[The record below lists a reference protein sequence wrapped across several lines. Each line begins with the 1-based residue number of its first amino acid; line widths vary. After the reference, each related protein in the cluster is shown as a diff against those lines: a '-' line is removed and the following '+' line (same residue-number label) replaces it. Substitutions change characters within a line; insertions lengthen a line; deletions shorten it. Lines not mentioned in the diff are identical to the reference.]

1 LLASTKNIFV
11 FFVSMKIEE
20 IHSLFLSYP
29 NISTDTRNI
38 IPNSIFFALKGAN
51 FNGNKFAQE
60 AIEKGAAYSVIDENE
75 FTNGDRIIIVEDV
88 LKCLQELATFHR
100 KFLNIPVIGITGSN
114 GKTTTKELVQ
124 RVLSKKFNVFATK
137 GNLNNHIGVPLTL
150 LSLNK
155 EHEMA
160 IVEMGANHQGE
171 IAFLS
176 NICLPNY
183 GLITNIGKAHLEG
196 FGGIEGV
203 IKGKTELY
211 KFIRKNDG
219 LLFANGDD
227 ELLMKVSGGINK
239 ITYGENENNYLIGKL
254 IDSEKG
260 LCFTYSSKNLVLNDN
275 NETPIYSVLN
285 GRYNFQ
291 NILASVCIGN
301 YFNVS
306 SDKIKEAIENYVPQN
321 NRSQIEVRKGITFF
335 MDAYNANPSSMEVS
349 INNFDDQTKGKTR
362 IAIIG
367 GMNELGEST
376 KEEHQKLIKQLEEKK
391 FNKVF
396 LVGQHFKDF
405 SILNSFEKVEK
416 IENITAEEIVNKFS
430 GCFILVKGSRTN
442 QLENI
447 LNIF

>member
-1 LLASTKNIFV
+1 
-11 FFVSMKIEE
+11 MKIEE
-20 IHSLFLSYP
+20 IHALFVKHP
-29 NISTDTRNI
+29 QVSTDTRNI

-51 FNGNKFAQE
+51 FDGNTFAIQ
-60 AIEKGAAYSVIDENE
+60 AIEKGAAYSIVDESNLGS
-75 FTNGDRIIIVEDV
+75 NNKLIWVEDV

-100 KFLNIPVIGITGSN
+100 KYLNIPIIGITGSN

-160 IVEMGANHQGE
+160 VVEMGANHQGE

-176 NICLPNY
+176 SICLPNY
-183 GLITNIGKAHLEG
+183 GIITNIGKAHLEG

-219 LLFANGDD
+219 LLFVNGDD
-227 ELLMKVSGGINK
+227 ELLMKVSGEINK
-239 ITYGENENNYLIGKL
+239 ITYGENVSNYLVGKLADSLHGLTFSYASKNIVLKDENNLQIT
-254 IDSEKG
+254 SA
-260 LCFTYSSKNLVLNDN
+260 
-275 NETPIYSVLN
+275 LN
-285 GRYNFQ
+285 GNYNFQ
-291 NILASVCIGN
+291 NILAAICIGT
-301 YFNVS
+301 YFNIS
-306 SDKIKEAIENYVPQN
+306 QEKIKQAIENYVPQN

-349 INNFDDQTKGKTR
+349 ITNFDEQTKGKIR
-362 IAIIG
+362 LAIIG
-367 GMNELGEST
+367 GMNELGETS
-376 KEEHQKLIKQLEEKK
+376 KDEHQKLILLLEEKS
-391 FNKVF
+391 FDRVY
-396 LVGQHFKDF
+396 LVGSHFNELE
-405 SILNSFEKVEK
+405 IPNSFEKIEK
-416 IENITAEEIVNKFS
+416 LDDLEAQEMINKYS
-430 GCFILVKGSRTN
+430 GSFILVKGSRTN

-447 LNIF
+447 LNVF